1 MLERATAGRAQWS
14 NLSEEVGGDLGVGG
28 WGMTCAHYTL
38 LLFNTSGLEKKKPT
52 KKAMIHPSSPPSFC
66 HLPLLSLHSPAS

>member
-38 LLFNTSGLEKKKPT
+38 LLFNTSGLEKKNNN
-52 KKAMIHPSSPPSFC
+52 KKSSDSSLLPSIFLSPPAVESSFSC
-66 HLPLLSLHSPAS
+66 